1 MPLRLGVLG
10 GTFDPVH
17 IGHLV
22 TAVDVRAALRLDRVV
37 LVPANEPWQKVGT
50 RVITPARDRLA
61 VLEAAVHG
69 VDGLS
74 VSSVDVDRGGVTYTA
89 DTLAD
94 LVSALVFPVAEPVLI
109 VGADVARDLHTWRR
123 TDEIRS
129 RCSLAVVNR
138 GESRLSGT
146 DEAALAAAGWRWEE
160 VAVPALEVS
169 STMVRERLAAGRPV
183 DFLVPPAAIHCIR
196 ERGLYAQGR

>member
-1 MPLRLGVLG
+1 MLG

-22 TAVDVRAALRLDRVV
+22 VAIDVRDALGLELV
-37 LVPANEPWQKVGT
+37 LVVPANEPWQKVGT
-50 RVITPARDRLA
+50 RAVTPAADRVA
-61 VLEAAVHG
+61 VLQAAVDG

-74 VSSVDVDRGGVTYTA
+74 VSLVDVERGGTTYTA

-94 LVSALVFPVAEPVLI
+94 LNAQHPDAELVLI

-123 TDEIRS
+123 TEEIRA

-138 GESRLSGT
+138 GRAAMESG
-146 DEAALAAAGWRWEE
+146 DEAALKAAGWRYEQ
-160 VAVPALEVS
+160 VAVPALDVS
-169 STMVRERLAAGRPV
+169 STMVRERLVAGRPI

-196 ERGLYAQGR
+196 ERGLYARGR